1 MYIHKKR
8 QRAKKYR
15 YIGSQFHSVSK
26 YVPIQNSDTNYDYL
40 FENPMSSD
48 RFQRILI
55 DLNAPLK
62 NLVKSADHYV
72 ARSEQHEQ
80 KRWPVALAHWNRL
93 SSVCSG
99 PKSCCLES
107 MQSLNFRF
115 HILLHK

>member
-1 MYIHKKR
+1 
-8 QRAKKYR
+8 
-15 YIGSQFHSVSK
+15 
-26 YVPIQNSDTNYDYL
+26 
-40 FENPMSSD
+40 MSSD

-107 MQSLNFRF
+107 VQSLNFRF
-115 HILLHK
+115 HISPCKSTYHKLLELVSKELNHLAAILHVYAGGLNFMK